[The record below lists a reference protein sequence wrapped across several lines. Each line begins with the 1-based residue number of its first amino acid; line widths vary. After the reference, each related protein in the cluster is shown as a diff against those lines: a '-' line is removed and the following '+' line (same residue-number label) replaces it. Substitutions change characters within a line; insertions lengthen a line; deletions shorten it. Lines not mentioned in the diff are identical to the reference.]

1 MENKTEKQSLD
12 KLMTPKEVAA
22 YLRVSEG
29 MLYDYRSLGIGPNY
43 IKLGKERL
51 VRYCQ
56 SDIDAWLAKQKIEMV
71 ENREK

>member
-1 MENKTEKQSLD
+1 MEHQTDKQQLD

-29 MLYDYRSLGIGPNY
+29 MLYDYRAMGIGPNY

-56 SDIDAWLAKQKIEMV
+56 SDVDGWLAKQKIELA
-71 ENREK
+71 ENKEK

>member
-1 MENKTEKQSLD
+1 MENQAEKQQLD
-12 KLMTPKEVAA
+12 KLVTPKEVAA

-29 MLYDYRSLGIGPNY
+29 MLYDYRAMGIGPNY

-56 SDIDAWLAKQKIEMV
+56 SDVDAWLAKQKIELT
-71 ENREK
+71 ENKEK